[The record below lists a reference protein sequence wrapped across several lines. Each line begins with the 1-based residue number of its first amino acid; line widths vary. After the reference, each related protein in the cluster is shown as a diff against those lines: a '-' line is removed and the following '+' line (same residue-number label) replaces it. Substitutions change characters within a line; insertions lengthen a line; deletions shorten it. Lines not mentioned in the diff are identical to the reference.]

1 MSAVDI
7 KIISHR
13 LQLFIELPL
22 SVVSDVKRP
31 RFYFAAEKYRPKLR
45 PEAQSRPITKAGTC
59 CAAQR
64 RAVWQVAQS
73 SVESGLQKHPLGARS
88 AAISISLFANGYGS
102 HFNIT

>member
-7 KIISHR
+7 NLISHR

-59 CAAQR
+59 CQHSVVQYGR
-64 RAVWQVAQS
+64 LLRVAWR
-73 SVESGLQKHPLGARS
+73 VDCK
-88 AAISISLFANGYGS
+88 
-102 HFNIT
+102 NIRWEPDPQQFL